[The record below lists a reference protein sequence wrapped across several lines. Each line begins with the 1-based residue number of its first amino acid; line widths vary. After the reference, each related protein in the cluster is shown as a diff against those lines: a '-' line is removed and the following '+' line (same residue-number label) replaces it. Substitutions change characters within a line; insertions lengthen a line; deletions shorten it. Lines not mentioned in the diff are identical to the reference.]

1 VRPIAAAFGGTNTIR
16 QCPESCG
23 VAGGGNPGLAPET
36 ADTWSLGVTLTPTAI
51 PTLTASV
58 DYFHI
63 LLKGAIGTI
72 PDGITIEKCLASLDP
87 TWCSQIVRTPAG
99 ALFGAS
105 VAGGGYTV
113 ARALNT
119 GTALVSGIDVQAN
132 YRQLLPGR
140 WGAVTA
146 SLNGSWLQHNSSTP
160 YRSAASYDCAG
171 SFGRLCLG
179 GSANPTWRHNLR
191 VTWEMPWNLQL
202 SAQWRF
208 IGRTG
213 FDNNSTQIPLQNR
226 EEGFFN
232 PELTH
237 IPNYSYLDL
246 AANWD
251 VTGHLQLRA
260 GVNNVFDKDPPFI
273 PSADVSSSTGPL
285 NTYPTYD
292 IVGRE
297 VFLAL
302 RATF

>member
-1 VRPIAAAFGGTNTIR
+1 M
-16 QCPESCG
+16 
-23 VAGGGNPGLAPET
+23 AGGGNPALDPET

-51 PTLTASV
+51 PTLTASI

-63 LLKGAIGTI
+63 LLQGAIGTI
-72 PDGITIEKCLASLDP
+72 PPGITVEQCLASGDP
-87 TWCSQIVRTPAG
+87 TWCSQIVRSPAG
-99 ALFGAS
+99 ALFRGTAP
-105 VAGGGYTV
+105 VGGYIL
-113 ARALNT
+113 ARNVNT
-119 GTALVSGIDVQAN
+119 GAALASGIDVQAN
-132 YRQLLPGR
+132 YRQLLPAH
-140 WGAVTA
+140 WGALTT
-146 SLNGSWLQHNSSTP
+146 SLNGSWLQHNSATP

-171 SFGRLCLG
+171 LFGRLCLG

-191 VTWEMPWNLQL
+191 VTWEMPWHLQL

-213 FDNNSTQIPLQNR
+213 FGNNSTQIPLQK

-251 VTGHLQLRA
+251 VTGHVQLRA
-260 GVNNVFDKDPPFI
+260 GANNLLDKDPPFV
-273 PSADVSSSTGPL
+273 PSADVSSSSSPL

-297 VFLAL
+297 VYVAL